1 MTVRT
6 GLVAAAAVG
15 RDQDQ
20 VRRRV
25 RRVVLRVVPAAGL
38 VRRSRVTADRDR
50 TVADEDGA
58 AADGC
63 LPADRPDMDGLMR

>member
-6 GLVAAAAVG
+6 GLAAAAAVG
-15 RDQDQ
+15 RDRDQDQ
-20 VRRRV
+20 ARHRV
-25 RRVVLRVVPAAGL
+25 RPVVPAAGL